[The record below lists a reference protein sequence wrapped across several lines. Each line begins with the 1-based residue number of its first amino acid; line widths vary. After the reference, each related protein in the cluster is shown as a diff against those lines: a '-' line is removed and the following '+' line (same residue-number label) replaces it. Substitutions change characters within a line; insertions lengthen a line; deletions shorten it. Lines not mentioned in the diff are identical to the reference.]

1 MSLNP
6 ETQKYVSRMSL
17 YLGLDVGTQ
26 STKAIIIDSRQ
37 DYTIVGRGSH
47 PHFLITSPDRPNQA
61 EQHPSQWTDAI
72 LSSVKQAI
80 TGLDPSQIAA
90 IAVSGQ
96 QHGLVPLDS
105 NRNIIRPSKLWCD
118 TESSNEAH
126 HLSSLFQ
133 DPSLVASF
141 TITKIAWLKN
151 HEPDSY
157 TKLINGGLV
166 LLPHDYIN
174 YWLTGVECME
184 PSDASGTGVFD
195 PVTRTWATDRIT
207 AIDPKLLAVL
217 PPIIPSSLP
226 PQRQSIGTLLPSIA
240 ELLGLPPGIP
250 VGQGGGD
257 NAMTAL
263 GVGAVHPG
271 RQVIISLGTSGTLF
285 GPSATPVI
293 DPLGVICPFCDA
305 AGIGGLPLLCTLNC
319 ASAAEEVRIGFGM
332 TREEITQLATA
343 GSTTGIRAN
352 SDKDRKQKECLPSP
366 GCHGIT
372 FLPYFVGERSPN
384 WPHASGAIVG
394 LRPGL
399 MTPGLLYRAA
409 LEGATFSLVAGLDRL
424 REMTRN
430 NDDTITT
437 ATTTASHHKELLLV
451 GGGSRSA
458 LWRRI
463 ICDAFQ
469 LPLKFPV
476 EPDSAALGA
485 AYQAAAV
492 GKGVPVAAFI
502 ENHARPAMEGEVMQP
517 DESVAAEYREAYE
530 RFKKWGGEMFG
541 GRTADL

>member
-1 MSLNP
+1 
-6 ETQKYVSRMSL
+6 MSL

-37 DYTIVGRGSH
+37 GYAIVGRGSH
-47 PHFLITSPDRPNQA
+47 PHSLITSPDRPNQA
-61 EQHPSQWTDAI
+61 EQSPQQWIDAI
-72 LSSVKQAI
+72 LSSIKQAI
-80 TGLDPSQIAA
+80 TGLDPSLIAA

-118 TESSNEAH
+118 TESSTEAR
-126 HLSSLFQ
+126 HLSSLFN

-141 TITKIAWLKN
+141 TITKIAWLRT
-151 HEPDSY
+151 HEPDNY
-157 TKLINGGLV
+157 TKLINGGVV

-195 PVTRTWATDRIT
+195 TLTRTWATERIT
-207 AIDPKLLAVL
+207 AIDPQLLPVF
-217 PPIIPSSLP
+217 PPIISSL
-226 PQRQSIGTLLPSIA
+226 QSIGTLLPSTA
-240 ELLGLPPGIP
+240 QLLGLPAGIQ
-250 VGQGGGD
+250 VATGGGD

-263 GVGAVHPG
+263 GVGAVDPG
-271 RQVIISLGTSGTLF
+271 RQIVISLGTSGTLF
-285 GPSATPVI
+285 GPSTAPVI

-305 AGIGGLPLLCTLNC
+305 TGMGGGGGGGGLPLLCTLNC
-319 ASAAEEVRIGFGM
+319 ASAAEEVRIGFGL
-332 TREEITQLATA
+332 TREEITQLATV
-343 GSTTGIRAN
+343 GN
-352 SDKDRKQKECLPSP
+352 SSSSP
-366 GCHGIT
+366 GCHGVT

-384 WPHASGAIVG
+384 WPHASAAIIG
-394 LRPGL
+394 LRPGF

-424 REMTRN
+424 RELTHNDKN
-430 NDDTITT
+430 NDNG
-437 ATTTASHHKELLLV
+437 SSELLLV

-492 GKGVPVAAFI
+492 GKGVHVAEFI
-502 ENHARPAMEGEVMQP
+502 RSHARPAMEGEVMQP
-517 DESVAAEYREAYE
+517 DGSVAGVYREAYA
-530 RFKKWGGEMFG
+530 RFKLWGGDMFG
-541 GRTADL
+541 GRKV